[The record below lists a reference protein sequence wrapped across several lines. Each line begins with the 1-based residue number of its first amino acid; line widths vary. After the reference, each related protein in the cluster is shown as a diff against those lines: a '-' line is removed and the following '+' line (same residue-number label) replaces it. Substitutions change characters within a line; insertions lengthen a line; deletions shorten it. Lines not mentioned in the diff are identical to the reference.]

1 MKRLL
6 LFMSSC
12 SRIDHGGAG
21 RHILLLTK
29 MWRSKEGVTV
39 RQSMEWE
46 LCLS

>member
-6 LFMSSC
+6 LFMNSC
-12 SRIDHGGAG
+12 SRTGHGGAW
-21 RHILLLTK
+21 RHVLLLTK

-39 RQSMEWE
+39 RQTMEWE